1 MWSSNGILLFRH
13 GSLLPPNGLLNVYQ
27 AQTIIDVAIDECE
40 RFYPVFQFIIWGE
53 KSPED
58 ALAAALIETHGEA

>member
-1 MWSSNGILLFRH
+1 MWSANGILLFRH
-13 GSLLPPNGLLNVYQ
+13 GSLMASNGLLGVDQ

-40 RFYPVFQFIIWGE
+40 RFYPVFQFIIWGD

-58 ALAAALIETHGEA
+58 AITSALIDTHGEA